1 MKSMPIALR
10 FVSSVLLLP
19 LQCLYLLLTAS
30 PAYADVWGY
39 VDEQGKLHFS
49 ENRKDERY
57 QPFLRSAS
65 SPAASQGDGEDAA
78 APLPMLTDWHKL
90 MVYFQVSPD
99 YKQVKHLLRQA
110 AKEYRIEYE
119 LLQALIMT
127 ESGFDASAVSP
138 KGAVGLMQI
147 MPTTAMM
154 YGLIH
159 DRRASVEQ
167 KLADPRVNIHIGAR
181 VLRDLLARFPARLDL
196 ALAAYNA
203 GPGAVQRAGNRVPNY
218 PETRNYVRTILQ
230 RYAVLRLPPLV
241 AAQRRVRA
249 RLHLAARP
257 SLAPAPTAVAVAAQ
271 SFAINNI
278 PSQPFD

>member
-1 MKSMPIALR
+1 MKSMPTALR
-10 FVSSVLLLP
+10 FIASVLLLP
-19 LQCLYLLLTAS
+19 LQGLWLLAAQ
-30 PAYADVWGY
+30 PAHADVWGY
-39 VDEQGKLHFS
+39 VDDKGKLHFS
-49 ENRKDERY
+49 ESREDERY

-65 SPAASQGDGEDAA
+65 SPAASQDEGEDAA
-78 APLPMLTDWHKL
+78 PPLPMLTDWHKL
-90 MVYFQVSPD
+90 MVFFQVSPD
-99 YKQVKHLLRQA
+99 YKQVKHLLREA

-127 ESGFDASAVSP
+127 ESGFDASALSP

-147 MPTTAMM
+147 MPATAMM

-203 GPGAVQRAGNRVPNY
+203 GPGAVQRAGNQVPNY

-257 SLAPAPTAVAVAAQ
+257 SLAPAPPAVAVAAQ